1 MDSLSSKIGGGK
13 RSAKE
18 LGQQLAQSARDGQ
31 TAFQKTGNVIS
42 AIFAPPK
49 DWKTFGS
56 YGIITKNNIDSY
68 IPELNEA
75 SAGELLKEFQKQQAI
90 INASP
95 QTWDDY
101 FKTRTG
107 GKKWQIK
114 FIQNTDL
121 EKASAK
127 DLMNANKAARDSILA
142 HNQAIKAQ
150 TVAARAGKAALQG
163 LATAGNMIIMMAA
176 AKGIELLI
184 NWIDSLHTTLEEQRE
199 ISQNLQSELTGIQSD
214 ISGVNSELEATAS
227 RMDELS
233 KIKNPSFVEK
243 EELQRLKEEN
253 EELQKRNT
261 LLKDQE
267 KEKKQEHADSVKEEF
282 HKEYG
287 EKVYEKIWSQDEIDA
302 LNAKK
307 ERYYELSGK
316 YYTELTYDEQV
327 ELAELRPEIEK
338 YSGPSPVSFEEHI
351 GELINDYNRLL
362 QKKRENGEL
371 LEDEEE
377 RLKDYRAE
385 LRDAAVDLDDY
396 ITRYD
401 INDKTSKDWKK
412 LYDDIYNSLYSA
424 EYKTEQFNEIF
435 GSLSD
440 DVQNELKRMAN
451 DGSLAASDLTDD
463 LVEQLEAA
471 GITADEAVEQ
481 IYASF
486 SISPDRRSG
495 IFFQKI
501 LHSSDYAE
509 TKDRLLSLAKS
520 GELTP
525 ETLSSTEEYARLLS
539 DTKTSAEDAANQIL
553 DMLSAQEKLSAA
565 SKGLSSLS
573 SAYEDFQSHGFV
585 TASALEA
592 LPDVF
597 KELEEYGQFE
607 SIASDPTKA
616 AEEIQKA
623 FDDIAAE
630 YLLSQRSL
638 SGLLTASEGEIQSY
652 IANLKQMGYTNAE
665 EIVAQALNLMNPQV
679 PLVSEAEEE
688 YYSMYLDYLQGKS
701 EMDEDYLKDT
711 SSKNGQLADALGSAY
726 QTDYEN
732 WIDLLRRKAKSYNI
746 FLNAVGG
753 SYDESK
759 SMIDNLKENGVP
771 VTNPNIAAGNKARFA
786 YYKDQKKFDNAKN
799 AVNWALNAVQNGIDL
814 SSYLPSSS
822 NDTAAGAGAEA
833 QKTAQTFDWTE
844 TLLSRL
850 EKKITNLGKTVSA
863 VWKKWSVRNRAVS
876 EEMAAVAE
884 QADAQ
889 RKAYETYMAKAAAVG
904 LPEAYAELVRG
915 GAIEIS
921 AVTDDGLAEQINEY
935 QKWYDKAL
943 DCKDAVEDLKESL
956 ADLYSQAF
964 DNVSAE
970 FDRLLQEIEHKKSL
984 LDEQISRTEEKGW
997 LVSISYYKALAETEQ
1012 ANLKRLEEEKAAL
1025 QSALQNAVANGAIEE
1040 SSEEWYRMQGEI
1052 NDVTL
1057 AIEEAKTAMISYGN
1071 SIREI
1076 EWKVFDLMQEK
1087 ISRITSESDFLS
1099 ELLSRDTL
1107 YDDDG
1112 RITDEGMSVMGLHG
1126 LNYNLYME
1134 QSKKYAEEIAK
1145 LDEQLAKDPYNQE
1158 LAARRQELLEQQ
1170 QEMILAAE
1178 DEKQAIADMVKDGIE
1193 LELSAMK
1200 KLIDTYTNALDAQ
1213 KDLYDYQ
1220 KKIAEQTEEIASLE
1234 KQITAYENDSSEEAK
1249 ARLQKL
1255 KVSLEDARE
1264 SLADAQY
1271 ERYLSDQKQM
1281 LDELYN
1287 EYELALNSRLDEID
1301 ALMSEMIAEINRN
1314 AGVISATLSEK
1325 AEAVGITLSENMS
1338 GIWTAGAQNLC
1349 NVLILYGDRLN
1360 EGISSAATAV
1370 NNTLTAINTG
1380 IAEMIARLD
1389 RLADEAVSS
1398 LSGNQAADAGGSS
1411 GASSGGPS
1419 DSSSE
1424 NPGGASSDSSSG
1436 AWGSWFIP
1444 KEDCYPKDKLH
1455 IETSVVDR
1463 LKYHNFDSS
1472 FSACLSYYSAM
1483 GGSGA
1488 YTGSA
1493 EQNAWMLAQMKAHG
1507 YKNGAYRLGRNEL
1520 AWTQENGKPEAII
1533 RPGDGAILTPLAKG
1547 DSVLNAEATET
1558 LFRFAN
1564 RPADFIHS
1572 SIRTAMPVPVKTG
1585 SVSQTCR
1592 NSFEFS
1598 VNLPNVMNYSDF
1610 KYAMQHDRNFEKM
1623 VQAMTVGAASGGSAL
1638 KKYRC

>member
-1 MDSLSSKIGGGK
+1 
-13 RSAKE
+13 
-18 LGQQLAQSARDGQ
+18 
-31 TAFQKTGNVIS
+31 
-42 AIFAPPK
+42 
-49 DWKTFGS
+49 
-56 YGIITKNNIDSY
+56 
-68 IPELNEA
+68 
-75 SAGELLKEFQKQQAI
+75 
-90 INASP
+90 
-95 QTWDDY
+95 
-101 FKTRTG
+101 
-107 GKKWQIK
+107 
-114 FIQNTDL
+114 
-121 EKASAK
+121 
-127 DLMNANKAARDSILA
+127 
-142 HNQAIKAQ
+142 
-150 TVAARAGKAALQG
+150 
-163 LATAGNMIIMMAA
+163 
-176 AKGIELLI
+176 
-184 NWIDSLHTTLEEQRE
+184 
-199 ISQNLQSELTGIQSD
+199 
-214 ISGVNSELEATAS
+214 
-227 RMDELS
+227 
-233 KIKNPSFVEK
+233 
-243 EELQRLKEEN
+243 
-253 EELQKRNT
+253 
-261 LLKDQE
+261 
-267 KEKKQEHADSVKEEF
+267 
-282 HKEYG
+282 
-287 EKVYEKIWSQDEIDA
+287 
-302 LNAKK
+302 
-307 ERYYELSGK
+307 
-316 YYTELTYDEQV
+316 
-327 ELAELRPEIEK
+327 
-338 YSGPSPVSFEEHI
+338 
-351 GELINDYNRLL
+351 
-362 QKKRENGEL
+362 
-371 LEDEEE
+371 
-377 RLKDYRAE
+377 
-385 LRDAAVDLDDY
+385 
-396 ITRYD
+396 
-401 INDKTSKDWKK
+401 
-412 LYDDIYNSLYSA
+412 
-424 EYKTEQFNEIF
+424 
-435 GSLSD
+435 
-440 DVQNELKRMAN
+440 
-451 DGSLAASDLTDD
+451 
-463 LVEQLEAA
+463 
-471 GITADEAVEQ
+471 
-481 IYASF
+481 
-486 SISPDRRSG
+486 
-495 IFFQKI
+495 
-501 LHSSDYAE
+501 
-509 TKDRLLSLAKS
+509 
-520 GELTP
+520 
-525 ETLSSTEEYARLLS
+525 
-539 DTKTSAEDAANQIL
+539 
-553 DMLSAQEKLSAA
+553 
-565 SKGLSSLS
+565 
-573 SAYEDFQSHGFV
+573 
-585 TASALEA
+585 
-592 LPDVF
+592 
-597 KELEEYGQFE
+597 
-607 SIASDPTKA
+607 
-616 AEEIQKA
+616 
-623 FDDIAAE
+623 
-630 YLLSQRSL
+630 
-638 SGLLTASEGEIQSY
+638 
-652 IANLKQMGYTNAE
+652 
-665 EIVAQALNLMNPQV
+665 
-679 PLVSEAEEE
+679 
-688 YYSMYLDYLQGKS
+688 
-701 EMDEDYLKDT
+701 
-711 SSKNGQLADALGSAY
+711 
-726 QTDYEN
+726 
-732 WIDLLRRKAKSYNI
+732 
-746 FLNAVGG
+746 
-753 SYDESK
+753 
-759 SMIDNLKENGVP
+759 
-771 VTNPNIAAGNKARFA
+771 
-786 YYKDQKKFDNAKN
+786 
-799 AVNWALNAVQNGIDL
+799 
-814 SSYLPSSS
+814 
-822 NDTAAGAGAEA
+822 
-833 QKTAQTFDWTE
+833 
-844 TLLSRL
+844 
-850 EKKITNLGKTVSA
+850 
-863 VWKKWSVRNRAVS
+863 
-876 EEMAAVAE
+876 
-884 QADAQ
+884 
-889 RKAYETYMAKAAAVG
+889 
-904 LPEAYAELVRG
+904 
-915 GAIEIS
+915 
-921 AVTDDGLAEQINEY
+921 
-935 QKWYDKAL
+935 
-943 DCKDAVEDLKESL
+943 
-956 ADLYSQAF
+956 
-964 DNVSAE
+964 
-970 FDRLLQEIEHKKSL
+970 
-984 LDEQISRTEEKGW
+984 
-997 LVSISYYKALAETEQ
+997 
-1012 ANLKRLEEEKAAL
+1012 
-1025 QSALQNAVANGAIEE
+1025 
-1040 SSEEWYRMQGEI
+1040 MQGEI

-1398 LSGNQAADAGGSS
+1398 LSGNQAADAGGSA
-1411 GASSGGPS
+1411 GASSGGS
-1419 DSSSE
+1419 SGSSSE
-1424 NPGGASSDSSSG
+1424 NPGGAFSDSSSG

-1444 KEDCYPKDKLH
+1444 KEDRYPKDKLH

-1488 YTGSA
+1488 YIGSA

-1547 DSVLNAEATET
+1547 DSVLNAEATKT

-1585 SVSQTCR
+1585 AVSQTCR

-1598 VNLPNVMNYSDF
+1598 VNLPNVMNYNDF